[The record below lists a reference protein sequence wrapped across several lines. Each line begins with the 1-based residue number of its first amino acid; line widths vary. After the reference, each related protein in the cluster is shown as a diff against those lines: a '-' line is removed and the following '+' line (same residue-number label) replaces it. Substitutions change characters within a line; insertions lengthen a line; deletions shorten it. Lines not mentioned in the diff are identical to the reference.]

1 MKSHAEVHLE
11 IRRILFGTRL
21 KSFMVTTNSWE
32 HDDGDVSVE
41 WSSCIHSGSDPIFFF
56 RSRSAD
62 DLLEQVRAGI
72 DKRRAEFAES
82 LGELAALTGPAPLE
96 SP

>member
-1 MKSHAEVHLE
+1 MTKTHAEVHLE

-21 KSFMVTTNSWE
+21 KTFMVTTKSWE
-32 HDDGDVSVE
+32 DDGDVAVE
-41 WSSCIHSGSDPIFFF
+41 WSACVHSGSDPLFFF

-72 DKRRAEFAES
+72 GERRAEFAEP
-82 LGELAALTGPAPLE
+82 LGALVALTGPAPLE